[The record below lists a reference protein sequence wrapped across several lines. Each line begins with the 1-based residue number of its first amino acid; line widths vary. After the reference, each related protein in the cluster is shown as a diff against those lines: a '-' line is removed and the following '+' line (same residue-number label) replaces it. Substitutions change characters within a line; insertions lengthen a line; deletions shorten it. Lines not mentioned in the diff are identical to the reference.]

1 MLDRNTVS
9 QMTDG
14 EISAA
19 VALLS
24 AESERRERER
34 SRHEKAG
41 LSKSNKMD
49 PRCPEC
55 KARLMGDGKRHD
67 GVARYECPKCH
78 RHYSDASNTSLS
90 SSKLTPSKIRAILTL
105 IALDCPGWV
114 IAEIADVNP
123 KTAQFWFDRC
133 LDAATEWSM
142 GSRLSGHV
150 WIDEMRFAPTRA
162 SGFVDGVW
170 TTYAGKI
177 AKDAYMEVAFD
188 SSGRGF
194 CHLYAKKLGSP
205 TKAMVTDCLSGRIEP
220 KSLLTH
226 DGAISHNGI
235 VKELS
240 LSDDWV
246 KFVAGDEEYE
256 RKMKLMSNCC
266 SYLRHCF
273 ESHNGIK
280 FAKLEAYGN
289 FFLYR
294 WSHVRKHGLKATI
307 DFLFNRVCGTP
318 KSDLSSNLF

>member
-19 VALLS
+19 IALLS

-41 LSKSNKMD
+41 LSKSNKRD

-55 KARLMGDGKRHD
+55 KARLMGDGRRHD

-90 SSKLTPSKIRAILTL
+90 SSKLTPRKIRALLAL
-105 IALDCPGWV
+105 ITLDCPCWV
-114 IAEIADVNP
+114 VAEIAGVNA
-123 KTAQFWFDRC
+123 KTAQFWTDRC

-142 GSRLSGHV
+142 GSKLSGHV

-170 TTYAGKI
+170 TTYAGRI

-188 SSGRGF
+188 SGGRGF
-194 CHLYAKKLGSP
+194 CHLYAKKLGTP
-205 TKAMVTDCLSGRIEP
+205 TKAAVTECLSDRIEP

-226 DGAISHNGI
+226 DGASSHNGI
-235 VKELS
+235 VRELS

-246 KFVAGDEEYE
+246 KFVAGDGEYE

-273 ESHNGIK
+273 ESHKGIK

-294 WSHVRKHGLKATI
+294 WSHVRKHGLKATV
-307 DFLFNRVCGTP
+307 DYLFDRVCGTP
-318 KSDLSSNLF
+318 KSDISAKLF